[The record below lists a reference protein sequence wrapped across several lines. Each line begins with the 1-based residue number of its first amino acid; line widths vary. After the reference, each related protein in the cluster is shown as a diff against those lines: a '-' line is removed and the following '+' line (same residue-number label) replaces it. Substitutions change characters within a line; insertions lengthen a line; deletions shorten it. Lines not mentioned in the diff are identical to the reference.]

1 MRRPLVG
8 VLLAYMGGVLLG
20 EWFETP
26 LPLLLGAAGLLL
38 ACFWALPTC
47 RWFLWVAVLVGA
59 GWVQQVRH
67 QAILAP
73 HDLRQLL
80 GGEAELANVRG
91 RLVRRP
97 ELRAARVDET
107 VEWRVRA
114 VIEVS
119 AVRLR
124 HRWHAASGRVLA
136 RAPEVLGPDYFAGR
150 HVEVSGVLKPP
161 EAAAAPGLFDYRAYL
176 ARQGIHGLLIT
187 DGSIDWRRVEGAG
200 PTAPGWSD
208 RFVRWAEATL
218 ARGLTPDDPALRLRW
233 AMLLGWRGA
242 VTEDLSEPFLKS
254 GTMHVF
260 AISGL
265 HVMLI
270 AGILTG
276 GLRVLRLSRAGS
288 GLLVLPLLWFYAGI
302 TGWQPSAVRA
312 TVMMSVIIGGWALR
326 RPSDLLNSLAGA
338 AFLILLWDP
347 RQLFQAG
354 FQLSFSVVFS
364 LAVMLPWLSHARDR
378 WLAPEALL
386 PPALRPTRREWCREK
401 LRAALGAVAV
411 SLSAWLGSL
420 PLAAWYFHLVTPV
433 SLFTNL
439 IVVPL
444 AGLVVLSGL
453 CSWLCGPWC
462 PWATECFNHAGWL
475 VMWAMMRI
483 SGWAAALPG
492 AWWPAE
498 RPSLLFL
505 LGYAGFLLLPL
516 GSNLTRRWRLAH
528 ATAVVL
534 ALALG
539 LWLPHTQRSRTLRIT
554 VLPVGGGDCVWI
566 DAPGREADLLVD
578 TGDANAVDWVVAPF
592 LEAEGRRRIPAILLT
607 HGDTR
612 HVSGAPDLL
621 RRIQIGQVLVGP
633 GNPRSAVY
641 RRSLEALQKAGRP
654 TGVMQRGRRW
664 GPVRVLHPDAQDR
677 FTRADDQAVVLRF
690 DWHGARVL
698 LCSDLGRFG
707 QDALIEREQDLEVD
721 IVVTGMPTGE
731 EPLREPLLERLRPSV
746 MVVSTGRYPA
756 DQAPSRA
763 LRGRLARTGIPVYYT
778 GDQGA
783 VIVSATPH
791 GWSVEAMDGSRS
803 AGSGPRQPKP

>member
-8 VLLAYMGGVLLG
+8 MLVAYAVGVLLG

-26 LPLLLGAAGLLL
+26 LPLLFGATGLLL
-38 ACFWALPTC
+38 ACFWAFPTC
-47 RWFLWVAVLVGA
+47 RWFVWVALLVGA

-67 QAILAP
+67 QAVLAP

-80 GGEAELANVRG
+80 GDEAALAEVRG

-97 ELRAARVDET
+97 ELKATLVRDT
-107 VEWRVRA
+107 LEWRVRA

-124 HRWHAASGRVLA
+124 GRWHPATGRVLA
-136 RAPEVLGPDYFAGR
+136 RAPEPLDPEYFAGR

-161 EAAAAPGLFDYRAYL
+161 DPAAAPGLFDYRAHL
-176 ARQGIHGLLIT
+176 ARRGIHWLLLT
-187 DGSIDWRRVEGAG
+187 DGPRDWRYFEALG
-200 PTAPGWSD
+200 PTEPGWSD
-208 RFVRWAEATL
+208 RFVGWAEGTL
-218 ARGLTPDDPALRLRW
+218 ARGLPPDDPAVRLRW

-242 VTEDLSEPFLKS
+242 ITDDLSAPFLRS

-354 FQLSFSVVFS
+354 FQLSFGVVLS
-364 LAVMLPWLSHARDR
+364 LAVVLPWLLHARDR
-378 WLAPEALL
+378 WLQPEPLL
-386 PPALRPTRREWCREK
+386 PRALRPTAREWCREK
-401 LRAALGAVAV
+401 VRGVLGAVSV
-411 SLSAWLGSL
+411 SAAAWLGSL
-420 PLAAWYFHLVTPV
+420 PLAAWYFQLVTPV
-433 SLFTNL
+433 SLLTNL
-439 IVVPL
+439 VMVPL

-453 CSWLCGPWC
+453 CSWLCGPWW

-475 VMWAMMRI
+475 VMWTMMRI
-483 SGWAAALPG
+483 GGWASALPG
-492 AWWPAE
+492 AWWPVE
-498 RPSLLFL
+498 RPSLLFMF
-505 LGYAGFLLLPL
+505 GYAVFLLLPL
-516 GSNLTRRWRLAH
+516 GVAWSWHRRIAQ
-528 ATAVVL
+528 ATVAVL

-539 LWLPHTQRSRTLRIT
+539 LWLPQAQRVQTVRIT
-554 VLPVGGGDCVWI
+554 VLPVGGGDCLWV
-566 DAPGREADLLVD
+566 DPPGRHHDLLID
-578 TGDANAVDWVVAPF
+578 TGDVRAVDWVVAPF
-592 LEAEGRRRIPAILLT
+592 LKAEGRRRIPALLLT

-612 HVSGAPDLL
+612 HVSGAPALL
-621 RRIQIGQVLVGP
+621 REFEIGQVLVGP
-633 GNPRSAVY
+633 GNPRSVVY
-641 RRSLEALQKAGRP
+641 RRSLEVLQASGR
-654 TGVMQRGRRW
+654 TAVVLERGQRW
-664 GPVRVLHPDAQDR
+664 GSATVLHPAAQDR
-677 FTRADDQAVVLRF
+677 FTRADDQVVVLRF
-690 DWHGARVL
+690 DWYGTRVL

-707 QDALIEREQDLEVD
+707 QDLLIEREPELEVD
-721 IVVTGMPTGE
+721 IVVAGMPNGE
-731 EPLREPLLERLRPSV
+731 EPLREPLLDLLRPKAIV
-746 MVVSTGRYPA
+746 LSTGRYPA
-756 DQAPSRA
+756 DQEPSRA
-763 LRGRLARTGIPVYYT
+763 LRQRLARTGVPVFFT

-783 VIVSATPH
+783 VTISADSR
-791 GWSVEAMDGSRS
+791 GWKVRAMDG
-803 AGSGPRQPKP
+803 AWVQGQ